1 MSYFTKITFASLFLF
16 VSSLQASYDSEI
28 VDIRAQGR
36 GETREEA
43 ILNARVTALQSFAE
57 FFSIREQLENET
69 LTRKI
74 VGLSVGVIS
83 DYEVISSY
91 KNEFDQTVVEIKAK
105 LNKNSMQ
112 LVELFPID
120 PDKASTNVNGEFYAT
135 ESAKWRFNQ
144 KNELEAL
151 NHLLEKIQIIGS
163 EEGFLQAILPPLP
176 APRSVGKSI
185 LQNIFYVD
193 YVASENMNTV
203 FEVVKKTLR
212 SLSVSRSEYMTIPTR
227 EVFQVELC
235 LDAMLFGERF
245 DQQKK
250 RKRRGNSIPD
260 CEYETFY
267 LRNQRSIQMLQR
279 IEDYV
284 RSEIKSTK
292 VIRQYDNN
300 SCKIVPPTRFDEKK
314 HRGMKRIVNERKF
327 DICFNPPAIKALQS
341 KQLDEE
347 PFWPKVIN
355 SNKHNDEFFINNL
368 TFNTCNVAY
377 RRNER
382 IFFPITRQCRT
393 QIASCAIPYKNK
405 YDNPENAS
413 FGLNL
418 PLGGELIAKETII
431 DSLREADYY
440 RLNKYKAV
448 KNPNCN

>member
-1 MSYFTKITFASLFLF
+1 MSYLIKITFASVFLF
-16 VSSLQASYDSEI
+16 VSALQASYDSEI

-43 ILNARVTALQSFAE
+43 ILNARVTALQSFAK

-69 LTRKI
+69 LTREI

-151 NHLLEKIQIIGS
+151 NHLLEKIQIIGR

-203 FEVVKKTLR
+203 FEVVKKTLG

-235 LDAMLFGERF
+235 LDAMLFGDRF
-245 DQQKK
+245 ENQ

-260 CEYETFY
+260 CKYETFY
-267 LRNQRSIQMLQR
+267 LRNQKSIQMLQR

-292 VIRQYDNN
+292 VIRQYDDN

-314 HRGMKRIVNERKF
+314 HRGMKRIVNERKY
-327 DICFNPPAIKALQS
+327 DICFNPAAIKALQS
-341 KQLDEE
+341 KPLSEE
-347 PFWPKVIN
+347 QFWPKVTN
-355 SNKHNDEFFINNL
+355 SNKYNDEFFINNL

-431 DSLREADYY
+431 DSLRETDYY
-440 RLNKYKAV
+440 RLNKYKAS
-448 KNPNCN
+448 KNPNCD

>member
-57 FFSIREQLENET
+57 FFSVREQLENET

-91 KNEFDQTVVEIKAK
+91 KNEFDQTVVEIKAR

-163 EEGFLQAILPPLP
+163 EESFLQAILPPLP

-193 YVASENMNTV
+193 YVA
-203 FEVVKKTLR
+203 
-212 SLSVSRSEYMTIPTR
+212 
-227 EVFQVELC
+227 
-235 LDAMLFGERF
+235 
-245 DQQKK
+245 
-250 RKRRGNSIPD
+250 
-260 CEYETFY
+260 
-267 LRNQRSIQMLQR
+267 
-279 IEDYV
+279 
-284 RSEIKSTK
+284 
-292 VIRQYDNN
+292 
-300 SCKIVPPTRFDEKK
+300 
-314 HRGMKRIVNERKF
+314 
-327 DICFNPPAIKALQS
+327 
-341 KQLDEE
+341 
-347 PFWPKVIN
+347 
-355 SNKHNDEFFINNL
+355 
-368 TFNTCNVAY
+368 
-377 RRNER
+377 
-382 IFFPITRQCRT
+382 
-393 QIASCAIPYKNK
+393 
-405 YDNPENAS
+405 
-413 FGLNL
+413 
-418 PLGGELIAKETII
+418 
-431 DSLREADYY
+431 
-440 RLNKYKAV
+440 
-448 KNPNCN
+448 